1 MSNHKLDKVIDVEY
15 REIEEL
21 QLPPRW
27 FPIVM
32 MITGLAILLS
42 VAWQYPRVMAE
53 QNQMYQYYRQQI
65 RFKGK

>member
-15 REIEEL
+15 RSIEKL
-21 QLPPRW
+21 QLPERW

-53 QNQMYQYYRQQI
+53 REQVYQQQI
-65 RFKGK
+65 TNENKN